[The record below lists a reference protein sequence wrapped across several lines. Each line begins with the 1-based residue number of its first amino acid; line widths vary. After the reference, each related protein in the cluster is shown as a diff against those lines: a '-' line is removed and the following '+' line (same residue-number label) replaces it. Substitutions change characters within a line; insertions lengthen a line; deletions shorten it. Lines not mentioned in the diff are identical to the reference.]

1 MSQVLELAKQGD
13 TAALSALMN
22 RHLKAQGVTAQIDQN
37 ASGLRI
43 RLEGLD
49 TPDQRRMSAML
60 TQGIQQ
66 LGLEANVQILGFQM
80 GAMTPAWSASYAIS
94 ENGITSI
101 ELPDPAQVASGNLS
115 PEDCKRLAKQGNLAA
130 LQKFVEGALA
140 DKPKLTPYVEFA
152 DGVVKVTIETT
163 EFMDGQAFA
172 ADFGKAMNDVASKQV
187 RELEIYKRKSEKTMP
202 FLVKKMTLAAGGSVS
217 AAPVEQP
224 GRSQTT
230 ELRPN
235 GHSSAMRAPA
245 PAVGPVGQARPGKA
259 PLIARPGQV
268 TLIAILMFVGAFM
281 NMVMGGMWLMEAMA
295 ITSTVAEVGL
305 EAGVPPEA
313 AGAATSFNVIVW
325 VIAIIPIVLG
335 VAQVI
340 VGFGILKLKRWAWA
354 CALILCVLNL
364 VTGVFRLLTLQLG
377 IFFRFSVNV
386 ATIKY
391 LIQNGALFE

>member
-37 ASGLRI
+37 ASGLKI

-115 PEDCKRLAKQGNLAA
+115 PEDCKRMAKQGNLEA

-152 DGVVKVTIETT
+152 DGVVKVTVETA

-172 ADFGKAMNDVASKQV
+172 ADFGKAMNEVASKQV

-202 FLVKKMTLAAGGSVS
+202 FLVKKMTLAASGSVA

-224 GRSQTT
+224 RSRA

-245 PAVGPVGQARPGKA
+245 PVTGPVGKTNKVRPGE
-259 PLIARPGQV
+259 V
-268 TLIAILMFVGAFM
+268 TTVAFMLFVGAAF
-281 NMVMGGMWLMEAMA
+281 NLIVGGLAIKAVLSMA
-295 ITSTVAEVGL
+295 SEIAQATQ
-305 EAGVPPEA
+305 EAGVSISA
-313 AGAATSFNVIVW
+313 NDTGAAVGIGGFVLF
-325 VIAIIPIVLG
+325 IAALPMIL
-335 VAQVI
+335 
-340 VGFGILKLKRWAWA
+340 GILQIVVGIGVLKMKRWAWFG
-354 CALILCVLNL
+354 ALFLCGLNIVLNVL
-364 VTGVFRLLTLQLG
+364 SLLTLNVRAFLQISLNLTL
-377 IFFRFSVNV
+377 IRFLYQ
-386 ATIKY
+386 T
-391 LIQNGALFE
+391 GTLFE